1 MLVVA
6 SAGDDESF
14 VCHYSPASSNRVIT
28 AGGTRRS
35 TDTLLQSSN
44 FGDCI
49 DIHAPGEFIWSKS
62 NGASL
67 SGSSLATS
75 IVAGMAA
82 QLIAHINSQPKL
94 LPSYNKLDQSEKL
107 RFLRQTV
114 LSSSSGGSSVH
125 ELPFNACKVSS
136 LLQEN
141 NPSELTNIIA
151 NGINAFVTNRGAR
164 RIMDSVKRQMK
175 LDTKTGML

>member
-1 MLVVA
+1 MLVVV

-14 VCHYSPASSNRVIT
+14 VCHFSPASSNRVIT
-28 AGGTRRS
+28 TAGTRRR
-35 TDTLLQSSN
+35 TDTLLQTSN

-49 DIHAPGEFIWSKS
+49 DVHAPGEFIWSKNNS
-62 NGASL
+62 VRL

-75 IVAGMAA
+75 IVSGVAA

-94 LPSYNKLDQSEKL
+94 LASFDKLDQSEKL

-125 ELPFNACKVSS
+125 ELPFNACKVSP
-136 LLQEN
+136 LLQESS
-141 NPSELTNIIA
+141 PSELTNVIA
-151 NGINAFVTNRGAR
+151 NGIKAFVTNRGAR
-164 RIMDSVKRQMK
+164 RIMDNVKRQMK
-175 LDTKTGML
+175 MDTKTGML